1 MKSYHFDYNRTYN
14 PPAPVISVRL
24 RSSRG
29 GISAL
34 LPAFVDSGA
43 DATMVPVA
51 FLEQIRAPFED
62 TRNLIGVTGLRRSV
76 RLYAISVQIGTD
88 IIYGIDAVGYGEE
101 IVLGRDVLNQLTVI
115 LEGPLHTC
123 ELRI

>member
-1 MKSYHFDYNRTYN
+1 MKSYHFDYNRTYD

-24 RSSRG
+24 RSERS

-43 DATMVPVA
+43 DATIVRVA
-51 FLEQIRAPFED
+51 ILEQINAPYED

-76 RLYAISVQIGTD
+76 RLSIQSQFKSEPRSFMA
-88 IIYGIDAVGYGEE
+88 
-101 IVLGRDVLNQLTVI
+101 LMPVI
-115 LEGPLHTC
+115 LEGPLHIC